1 MAMKKLRKAICA
13 VATMSIFAMPVVV
26 ATPILTATP
35 AMAAKCGNNANGF
48 NAWKTAFANEAKAAG
63 VGSKGLSALSK
74 AKYAT
79 RTIAADRNQKSFR
92 YSLEKFMQVRGANTI
107 VSQGR
112 KKKKADAKFLARLE
126 ARYGVPAGPLMA
138 IHGMETGFGRGMG
151 NANVVSAITTLAYD
165 CRRSGFFTPHAI
177 AALKLVDRGSIS
189 SNTKGAM
196 HGELGH
202 TQFLPNNV
210 LKYGVDGDGN
220 GRVDLTN
227 KYDALASTANFLR
240 AHGWRK
246 GGGYQKGQSNFRA
259 IQGWNAAGV
268 YQQAIAIMGAKID
281 G

>member
-1 MAMKKLRKAICA
+1 MSLKKFRNALCT
-13 VATMSIFAMPVVV
+13 VATMSVLAMPVVV
-26 ATPILTATP
+26 ATPILMATP
-35 AMAAKCGNNANGF
+35 AEAAKCGNNSSGF
-48 NAWKTAFANEAKAAG
+48 NNWKAAFAKEAKGAG
-63 VGSKGLSALSK
+63 VGSKGLAALSK
-74 AKYAT
+74 AKYASK
-79 RTIAADRNQKSFR
+79 TIAADRNQKSFR
-92 YSLEKFMQVRGANTI
+92 YSLEKFMKVRGANTI
-107 VSQGR
+107 VAQGR
-112 KKKKADAKFLARLE
+112 KKKAADAKFLGRLE

-138 IHGMETGFGRGMG
+138 IHGMETAFGRGMG

-165 CRRSGFFTPHAI
+165 CRRSGFFTPHAL

-189 SNTKGAM
+189 SSTKGAM

-202 TQFLPNNV
+202 TQFLPNNI

-246 GGGYQKGQSNFRA
+246 GAGYQKGQTNYRA

-268 YQQAIAIMGAKID
+268 YQQAIAIMAAKID